1 MRVSPPPML
10 VVALAISLVVSVFP
24 PRSTTNSALAAAP
37 SVCADAVERYA
48 LAPAGRTVRAR
59 AIQQVESAGGS
70 VLGADTL
77 TGSSGQ
83 ASIERTAGSD
93 PSFVLDFGQV
103 VSGIVRVTAASP
115 DGAELRVAMSESLR
129 FLRRDSDV
137 SIVEQRTY
145 GFGLSQATSDYATEQ
160 VAFRYLLVFLGNDGR
175 ADISDLHLEFTP
187 FLGTPDT
194 YAGCF
199 ESSDDEL
206 NRIWYAGA
214 YTLELVTVESPSGQ
228 PLIYDGAKRDR
239 DIWVGDLVV
248 EGRIEYLTHNQSA
261 GVRTSL
267 KRMADRQHENGL
279 IPPSS
284 YDDYKLI
291 MFDYAAW
298 WVVTFSEYYGH
309 TGDRAF
315 VEAYYPHLQRQMD
328 WFAARIGPNG
338 LLVKDA
344 GIEWSFTLGRNGE
357 ITYLNAVFYQAL
369 LEAAKL
375 AVLLEQPADA
385 KLWRQRAATVKR
397 AMNERLFDDAKG
409 VYVDSDLDRT
419 HIPQDGN
426 ALAVLFEIAPRAR
439 WAGILDYIK
448 RTMWTE
454 YGSTNVDVPYGH
466 NLFHDKRIWPFI
478 GYFELEARFAAG
490 NDADAYDL
498 LRREW
503 GYMLDSDPGGTMWE
517 WMKADGTPENG
528 FASLAHGWSAGATA
542 TLTERALGVRYTDPL
557 FTRFDAIP
565 HPGDL
570 TWARGSVPTP
580 QGDIVMSWQRDD
592 DSFSASLIVPEGSTA
607 RTGTPTFGK
616 QVAVFVNGEL
626 VWDGER
632 SLARGA
638 RLDGDYVLFDLPAG
652 AHSIVATNDYVRF
665 PETGFTLAG
674 QFKAFWDGSG
684 GLPVFGFPLTA
695 ERGEAGRT
703 AQYFERQRFELH
715 PENAGTPYE
724 VLLGLLGNDEARRRG
739 LLETAPFAPLPSN
752 TVPPGCVYFAES
764 GHSLCAGFRSYWE
777 ARGLEFGDAG
787 TSYREALALFGFPIS
802 EEFVDPETGL
812 MTQYFER
819 ARFEFHP
826 NNPAEWQILLGRVGA
841 TLLESEADAQS
852 SVRQRTSR
860 VALRMS

>member
-1 MRVSPPPML
+1 MRLPL
-10 VVALAISLVVSVFP
+10 VVAIVIAVVCSLLP
-24 PRSTTNSALAAAP
+24 PSGSDRAVQAAAP
-37 SVCADAVERYA
+37 SLCGDAIERYA
-48 LAPAGRTVRAR
+48 LAPDSRTMRASSVEQVAASGGVVQDADTLIRADAR
-59 AIQQVESAGGS
+59 AIVERR
-70 VLGADTL
+70 D
-77 TGSSGQ
+77 
-83 ASIERTAGSD
+83 GSD
-93 PSFVLDFGQV
+93 PSFVLDFGHV

-115 DGAELRVAMSESLR
+115 DGAEMRVAMSESLQYLGR
-129 FLRRDSDV
+129 ESDI
-137 SIVEQRTY
+137 SFGDQRTY
-145 GFGLSQATSDYATEQ
+145 GWGLTPTEATNATGQ
-160 VAFRYLLVFLGNDGR
+160 VTFRYLLVFLSNNGR
-175 ADISDLHLEFTP
+175 AEIADLHLEFTP

-214 YTLELVTVESPSGQ
+214 YTLELVSVRDRNDR
-228 PLIYDGAKRDR
+228 PLVYDGAKRDR
-239 DIWVGDLVV
+239 DIWIGDLAV
-248 EGRIEYLTHNQSA
+248 EGRIEYLTHNQSE

-284 YDDYKLI
+284 YDDFRLI

-298 WVVTFSEYYGH
+298 WIVTLGEYYGH

-315 VEAYYPHLQRQMD
+315 IEQYYSNLQRQMQ
-328 WFAARIGPNG
+328 WFAERIGPNG

-369 LEAAKL
+369 REAALL
-375 AVLLEQPADA
+375 ADLLEQPDDA
-385 KLWRQRAATVKR
+385 RVWRERAETVKH
-397 AMNERLFDDAKG
+397 AMNERLFDSAKG
-409 VYVDSDLDRT
+409 VYFDSDLDRT
-419 HIPQDGN
+419 HVPQDGN
-426 ALAVLFEIAPRAR
+426 VLAVLFEIAPRDR
-439 WAGILDYIK
+439 WSGILDYIK
-448 RTMWTE
+448 QTMWTE
-454 YGSTNVDVPYGH
+454 FGSTNVDVPYGH

-490 NDADAYDL
+490 NDIDAYDL

-503 GYMLDSDPGGTMWE
+503 GHMLSSDPGGTMWE
-517 WMKADGTPENG
+517 WMTADGRPENG

-570 TWARGSVPTP
+570 DWAKGSVPAP
-580 QGDIVMSWQRDD
+580 KGDIVMSWQRDGD
-592 DSFSASLIVPEGSTA
+592 TFDTALTVPEGSTA
-607 RTGTPTFGK
+607 RSGTPTFGT
-616 QVAVFVNGEL
+616 QVAVFVNGEM

-638 RLDGDYVLFDLPAG
+638 RVEGNYVLVDLPAG
-652 AHSIVATNDYVRF
+652 VHHIVATNDYVAF
-665 PETGFTLAG
+665 SETRFTLAG

-684 GLPVFGFPLTA
+684 GLPVFGFPLTV
-695 ERGEAGRT
+695 ERDDDNT
-703 AQYFERQRFELH
+703 TTQYFERQRFELH

-724 VLLGLLGNDEARRRG
+724 VLLGLLGTDEARRRG
-739 LLETAPFAPLPSN
+739 LLESEPFDPVS
-752 TVPPGCVYFAES
+752 TRSVSSGCAFFAES
-764 GHSLCAGFRSYWE
+764 GHSVCSGFRAYWE
-777 ARGLEFGDAG
+777 SNGLEFGDAVA
-787 TSYREALALFGFPIS
+787 SYRESLALFGFPIS

-812 MTQYFER
+812 VTQYFER

-826 NNPAEWQILLGRVGA
+826 SNPPEWQVLLGRVGA
-841 TLLESEADAQS
+841 TLLESEQQQVS
-852 SVRQRTSR
+852 LPRSTR
-860 VALRMS
+860 VALRWS